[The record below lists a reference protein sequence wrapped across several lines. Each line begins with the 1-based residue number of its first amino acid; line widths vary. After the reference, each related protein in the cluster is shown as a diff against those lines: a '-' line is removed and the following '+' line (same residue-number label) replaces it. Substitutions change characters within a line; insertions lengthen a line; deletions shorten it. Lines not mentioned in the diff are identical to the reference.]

1 MLNQRPMPLYAQIT
15 KYLRERIEE
24 GHYVPNQQIP
34 TEKELSQLFQVSRIT
49 TKRALEEL
57 ERSGYIYRKRG
68 SGSYVKEREG
78 IGEAGTTARAER
90 ISTKQIISMIF
101 PYTMDNGYA
110 GFLKGVSDQLEAKG
124 LYLSVHSSDWNPL
137 KERELLLRLPE
148 EGFDGVILYPYSSID
163 NMDVVYSLMMREY
176 PLVLIDQYFPNIN
189 VGSVVSDN
197 RRGGYLGTEHLIQLG
212 HQKIAYVSSI
222 DLHMRTS
229 VRDRFFGYGQAL
241 RDYGLPLDTRLC
253 VFNFYEHVNDENKD
267 TYYQHLI
274 HHLLRRG
281 ATAVMAEHDELAL
294 DLMRACAKGGIL
306 VPEHLSI
313 LGFDDIDLAEHHDIP
328 LTTVAQHYYDIGRL
342 AAERITHRVLRTDWK
357 DEKECMKSLVPV
369 TLKRRVST
377 APRTEMIYNG
387 GTPIIS

>member
-1 MLNQRPMPLYAQIT
+1 M
-15 KYLRERIEE
+15 
-24 GHYVPNQQIP
+24 PNQQIP
-34 TEKELSQLFQVSRIT
+34 TEKELAQHFQVSRIT

-68 SGSYVKEREG
+68 SGSFVKERD
-78 IGEAGTTARAER
+78 GTSGQESLDRVDR
-90 ISTKQIISMIF
+90 ISTKKIISMIF

-124 LYLSVHSSDWNPL
+124 FYLSVHSSDWNPY

-163 NMDVVYSLMMREY
+163 NMDIVYSLMLRGY
-176 PLVLIDQYFPNIN
+176 PLVLIDQYYPNMN
-189 VGSVVSDN
+189 VWSVVSDN
-197 RRGGYLGTEHLIQLG
+197 QRGGYIGTEHFITLG
-212 HQKIAYVSSI
+212 HQRIAYVSSI

-241 RDYGLPLDTRLC
+241 RDYGLVLDPHLC
-253 VFNFYEHVNDENKD
+253 VFNFYESVNEENKVA
-267 TYYQHLI
+267 YYQHLI
-274 HHLLRRG
+274 HNLLSRG
-281 ATAVMAEHDELAL
+281 ATAIMAEHDELAL

-313 LGFDDIDLAEHHDIP
+313 IGFDDIELAEHHDTP
-328 LTTVAQHYYDIGRL
+328 LTTIAQHYYEIGRL
-342 AAERITHRVLRTDWK
+342 AAEGMTLQVNSPEHLHRTE
-357 DEKECMKSLVPV
+357 EKQQTVPV
-369 TLKRRVST
+369 TLKRREST
-377 APRTEMIYNG
+377 APRKEMIYNG